1 MPRFRMSDELQREM
15 EAYILSSMKVAVDEM
30 GKETSIIQV
39 CFQFSC
45 VKGLIVKGI
54 EELSL
59 SRLQLF
65 PVGSTIELALAKPVT
80 WKKGKE
86 MRFIFAHDFC
96 CFGSLLAKAMKTA
109 IIQGVLWSCGF
120 LNSGR
125 VVSQKQNNTH
135 DHRCEKARGN
145 CGEDCSLQALKD
157 SGGGGLPEE
166 DLVDLLLH
174 YSYSHNCIAPQ
185 LRPICTSV

>member
-1 MPRFRMSDELQREM
+1 MD
-15 EAYILSSMKVAVDEM
+15 
-30 GKETSIIQV
+30 
-39 CFQFSC
+39 
-45 VKGLIVKGI
+45 
-54 EELSL
+54 LSL
-59 SRLQLF
+59 HVRSADRF
-65 PVGSTIELALAKPVT
+65 VPPVCSADVSYMMQDVREGDFHHPGLLPVLMCEGPYRDARSQEYSTLPWAGSSGGTLRAMAWSLKTEGSSIGNLE
-80 WKKGKE
+80 GKNVV
-86 MRFIFAHDFC
+86 
-96 CFGSLLAKAMKTA
+96 
-109 IIQGVLWSCGF
+109 GVLWSCGF